1 MKRNDLLSPREEQL
15 MDYLWEQHE
24 AQSTDRIQAGLED
37 KGWNKVTLYRIL
49 QGLIDKGYI
58 RISGLERN
66 NTQYLRLMEPAISKE
81 DYTARILA
89 DRGIG
94 VSSIPDLV
102 MAILGTDGNRKRS
115 QKENENIINGL
126 EEIIMEI
133 RTRNK

>member
-1 MKRNDLLSPREEQL
+1 MKRNGLLSPREEQL
-15 MDYLWEQHE
+15 MDYLWEQDE

-81 DYTARILA
+81 DYTAGILA

-94 VSSIPDLV
+94 VSSIPNLV

>member
-1 MKRNDLLSPREEQL
+1 MKRNGLLSPREEQL
-15 MDYLWEQHE
+15 MDYLWEQDE

-89 DRGIG
+89 GRGIG
-94 VSSIPDLV
+94 VSSIPNLV